1 MRYFT
6 PALLLASALLVGIN
20 GAPAGTDV
28 VQRDLGELGAQADVP
43 QINAPVA
50 VAAVEQ
56 PETALAAGPD
66 EPHIKERQILKKLA
80 KLLGKKKKKK
90 KKKKAKAAKAK
101 AKAKAKVNTP
111 PPAKVQPPPAK
122 VTPPNAPAA
131 VPPPPAAPAATPVKP
146 PAGAPKPPAANPKK
160 AGAAAGAGAAAAG
173 GNAAGAAKV

>member
-28 VQRDLGELGAQADVP
+28 VQRDLGELGVQADVP

-56 PETALAAGPD
+56 PETALVAED

-111 PPAKVQPPPAK
+111 PPAKAAPPPAK
-122 VTPPNAPAA
+122 VTPPTPPAA
-131 VPPPPAAPAATPVKP
+131 QPPAAAPPPATPPKP